1 MMSLIFGKIR
11 RKHGFQN
18 KEEREL
24 NINLEIIMQYV
35 TIGLTVLG
43 IIAAFVSL
51 ITEVIKELPKLKKI
65 PTSLVAL
72 IVSLLLCVM
81 ILIAVCQ
88 ILDYILYWYMV
99 AGSIVFAFLVYIIA
113 TGGWDR
119 VKSIWDRTKYK
130 NS

>member
-1 MMSLIFGKIR
+1 M
-11 RKHGFQN
+11 
-18 KEEREL
+18 
-24 NINLEIIMQYV
+24 NLEIIMQYI

-43 IIAAFVSL
+43 IIAGFVSL
-51 ITEVIKELPKLKKI
+51 ITEVIKELPKLREL

-72 IVSLLLCVM
+72 TVSLILC
-81 ILIAVCQ
+81 ILILITVCQ

-119 VKSIWDRTKYK
+119 VKAIWDRTKYK